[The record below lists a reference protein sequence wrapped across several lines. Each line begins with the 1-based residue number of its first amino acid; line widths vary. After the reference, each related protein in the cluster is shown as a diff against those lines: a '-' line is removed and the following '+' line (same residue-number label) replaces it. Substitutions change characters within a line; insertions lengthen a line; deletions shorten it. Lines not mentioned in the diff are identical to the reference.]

1 MKINFTLI
9 FSIISFSM
17 LFAQDNFRLD
27 SIRIK
32 AVINPTADTS
42 YRGSDNIYEDGKLK
56 RLNNIVYTNGVKNIT
71 TYRIYDVEIS
81 AYKSCQQFFNSS
93 GTLQSFSCTY
103 DTIVNNK
110 AGVCFVFFE
119 QMGQTTVKTS
129 FQINFKRKDN
139 KENLLADST
148 LIFDPVSKTL
158 TETNVHC
165 YTYDEKNNPIEL
177 IRKIITGTTT
187 FYGDKTDYKI
197 VYNNQGKKESEV
209 ITWTYLLVKRSVDSI
224 FYSYENDLIT
234 EQKYFLF
241 SAGGS
246 PTIEKSI
253 SLKDKKGILNIKQ
266 FKKSASVIGLYLS
279 SNADYYYSGNP
290 TSTNDIP
297 LQSIQ
302 IYPNPASDILNIDTS
317 ISLYDIKDVNGRSV
331 AKGYN
336 VDGQIDI
343 QDLTPGIYFIE
354 ATGSTKKFK
363 TSRFIKY

>member
-1 MKINFTLI
+1 
-9 FSIISFSM
+9 
-17 LFAQDNFRLD
+17 
-27 SIRIK
+27 
-32 AVINPTADTS
+32 
-42 YRGSDNIYEDGKLK
+42 
-56 RLNNIVYTNGVKNIT
+56 
-71 TYRIYDVEIS
+71 
-81 AYKSCQQFFNSS
+81 
-93 GTLQSFSCTY
+93 
-103 DTIVNNK
+103 
-110 AGVCFVFFE
+110 
-119 QMGQTTVKTS
+119 MGQTTIKTS

-246 PTIEKSI
+246 PAIEKSI
-253 SLKDKKGILNIKQ
+253 TLKDKKGILNIKQ
-266 FKKSASVIGLYLS
+266 FKKSSSVTGLYLS

-290 TSTNDIP
+290 TSTDNIP

-317 ISLYDIKDVNGRSV
+317 ISLYNIKDVNGRSV
-331 AKGYN
+331 AKGNN
-336 VDGQIDI
+336 VDGQIEI

-363 TSRFIKY
+363 TNRFIKQ